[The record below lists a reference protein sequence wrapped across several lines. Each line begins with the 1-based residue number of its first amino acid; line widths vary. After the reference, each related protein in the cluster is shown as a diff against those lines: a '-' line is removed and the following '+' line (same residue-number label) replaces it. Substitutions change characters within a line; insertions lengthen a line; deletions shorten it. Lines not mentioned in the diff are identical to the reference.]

1 MKKTVYHGGRFGK
14 DRAWFSDNPKVAGG
28 FGKITWDNYGIPQYD
43 DYKSYEIEYNNP
55 FIMDAK
61 GENWLDI
68 KTPKKLK
75 PYWSGETIDSN
86 GIVDICKKLGYD
98 CIIIKNIE
106 EGTTG
111 AIGTDYCL
119 LNGKYKN
126 INESLT
132 NLISL
137 ALDES
142 LNERLEKMGDCFCTT
157 SAYDIVNL
165 LKNKPKEYRILY
177 DAKIG
182 YYLIG
187 EAEHFIHHQLMEKAF
202 DEGLYYPVKDFMQN
216 MCGGFDKYSLYSYQD
231 FGIDGYYDGENDEN
245 FDPFL
250 YYIVFS
256 PNEEWTLGT
265 DGYNKRYD
273 YPFGH
278 VFTRGCDLSEIDLWD
293 ALGIP
298 ENSEKLNEN
307 LEKLQDGINIFGEDE
322 TVYATKSDYDIIN
335 LLKNKPEFYRFIWD
349 SKSGY
354 YIISNGDTCIHAD
367 LSNIGYNQGI
377 LDSRFIKDG
386 ICSLTFWKYDNEDS
400 SRISDGCN
408 FKYRYPFGY
417 IYTRFDMSLEETS
430 LYKTLGEPLEKIELN
445 SSDMNESADNLND
458 AFWEWFAGSKVVD
471 KNGNPLVVYHGT
483 KADNIEVFKPSKI
496 DKFEGIYFTDSF
508 EVASTY
514 AWAKPMACYL
524 NIKNPLIVDAKGE
537 SYWGK
542 ARGTIVDALS
552 NAIGKY
558 DGVIIKNID
567 DDAIQDGEGEIATTY
582 IVFSPNQIKS
592 IDNKGTWSTSNN
604 IYEALN
610 RELERYL

>member
-14 DRAWFSDNPKVAGG
+14 DRVWFSDNPKVAGG

-43 DYKSYEIEYNNP
+43 DYKAYEIEYNNP

-157 SAYDIVNL
+157 SAYDVVNL
-165 LKNKPKEYRILY
+165 LKNKPKDYRILY
-177 DAKIG
+177 DRNIG
-182 YYLIG
+182 YYFIG
-187 EAEHFIHHQLMEKAF
+187 
-202 DEGLYYPVKDFMQN
+202 
-216 MCGGFDKYSLYSYQD
+216 
-231 FGIDGYYDGENDEN
+231 DGESVTHWDMLQKAYRDAYYYNMEDFIDSLGAFEN
-245 FDPFL
+245 YVEVGQDGSWDDDNEIEPYL

-256 PNEEWTLGT
+256 PDEEWELGT

-293 ALGIP
+293 ALGVP

-307 LEKLQDGINIFGEDE
+307 LEKLQDGINMFGEDE

-430 LYKTLGEPLEKIELN
+430 LYKTFGKPLEKVELN
-445 SSDMNESADNLND
+445 SSDMNESADNLNN
-458 AFWEWFAGSKVVD
+458 AFWKWFSKSKMI
-471 KNGNPLVVYHGT
+471 KNGQPMVFYHRTNAVFDVFDKDFSSPLLADGFYFST
-483 KADNIEVFKPSKI
+483 K
-496 DKFEGIYFTDSF
+496 
-508 EVASTY
+508 
-514 AWAKPMACYL
+514 
-524 NIKNPLIVDAKGE
+524 PLSEWYG
-537 SYWGK
+537 
-542 ARGTIVDALS
+542 
-552 NAIGKY
+552 
-558 DGVIIKNID
+558 KNIMKVYLK
-567 DDAIQDGEGEIATTY
+567 IENPY
-582 IVFSPNQIKS
+582 II
-592 IDNKGTWSTSNN
+592 
-604 IYEALN
+604 
-610 RELERYL
+610 